1 MKYFSYIA
9 MFLGLSLITNCASI
23 TSGDTQTVAI
33 STPLCVKAT
42 CEIVNGQGQYYVAMT
57 PGMVQINQS
66 ASDLVITCSKND
78 ISKVISVAS
87 GTAGSTFGN
96 ILLGGGI
103 GALYDMQTG
112 AAYKYDSNIVH
123 PLDCSKETPI
133 DQKCEKLGLEKGTD
147 KFQECLSFLE

>member
-1 MKYFSYIA
+1 

-87 GTAGSTFGN
+87 GTARSTLGN

-112 AAYKYDSNIVH
+112 AAYKYDSNIDTGFIISNNYTEKIY
-123 PLDCSKETPI
+123 PCINKGYRICTPRESKM
-133 DQKCEKLGLEKGTD
+133 
-147 KFQECLSFLE
+147 